1 MDYEQC
7 HEILG
12 VEPGASLR
20 QVHAAYKKL
29 ALKHHP
35 DRAPDDPA
43 SHEIFIH
50 VTEAYSILK
59 NAYHQSK
66 GSPIRITRFKR
77 CPRCGQ
83 NGLLVKGLDGG
94 MYCVECLLGR
104 RRKYLPL
111 PIMEVIRCLGV
122 IAFEA
127 FAVYLLVQASITGER
142 GLFFGAGLSCLLGLA
157 VMAYNVWSADVI
169 KR

>member
-1 MDYEQC
+1 VDYEQC

-43 SHEIFIH
+43 SHDVFIR

-59 NAYHQSK
+59 NAHHQAK

-94 MYCVECLLGR
+94 IYCVECLLGR

-111 PIMEVIRCLGV
+111 PVLEVIRCIGV
-122 IAFEA
+122 IGLEA
-127 FAVYLLVQASITGER
+127 LAVYLVVQACITGER
-142 GLFFGAGLSCLLGLA
+142 SLFFAAGASCLIGFGL
-157 VMAYNVWSADVI
+157 MAINVWSADVI